1 MIIQQGEP
9 GLMPLHEYT
18 CRSCG
23 HFFEMLVRHDTVAA
37 CPACKTQDLE
47 RALSLFAV
55 DSDGTRKANLDAGR
69 RHNRKEQ
76 VDKAVA
82 DREMIEHHHH

>member
-1 MIIQQGEP
+1 
-9 GLMPLHEYT
+9 MPLYEYT
-18 CRSCG
+18 CRGCG
-23 HFFEMLVRHDTVAA
+23 QFFELLVRHDTVLA
-37 CPACKTQDLE
+37 CPSCKSQDLE

-55 DSDGTRKANLDAGR
+55 DSDASRKANLAAGR
-69 RHNRKEQ
+69 KHLRKEQ